1 MHKNIVEHLLY
12 EALIAVG
19 RKILQVEGHL
29 GPCEISMLCFFKKT
43 VNYEWSLP
51 ILEKIASQIFH
62 RVRNIH
68 QSVNQSINQW
78 INIFFL
84 LIAYITE
91 QKMFYIKDFFS
102 KCDQIHRKLRILS
115 HLLRKF
121 LMKNFSFC
129 AVRTLY
135 KGRDI
140 FHFRVFSTYLVK
152 DYLQNEKISLWYLP
166 LNFPCMWTR
175 WGNKHPLW

>member
-1 MHKNIVEHLLY
+1 MYKNIVEQFLY

-19 RKILQVEGHL
+19 RKLLQIEAHL
-29 GPCEISMLCFFKKT
+29 RPCEISMLCFFKKT
-43 VNYEWSLP
+43 VNYEWTLP

-102 KCDQIHRKLRILS
+102 KCDQIHRKLRIWS
-115 HLLRKF
+115 HLLKKY
-121 LMKNFSFC
+121 LIENFIFC
-129 AVRTLY
+129 AVRAVSKCCKTSVVSVSQLSFC
-135 KGRDI
+135 KREPKSLNSSFSGCVLKKDI
-140 FHFRVFSTYLVK
+140 RAKKS
-152 DYLQNEKISLWYLP
+152 IS
-166 LNFPCMWTR
+166 FC
-175 WGNKHPLW
+175 

>member
-1 MHKNIVEHLLY
+1 MNHI
-12 EALIAVG
+12 I
-19 RKILQVEGHL
+19 
-29 GPCEISMLCFFKKT
+29 KT
-43 VNYEWSLP
+43 YHVIKLWSFC
-51 ILEKIASQIFH
+51 KIAFGKGFHCTMIPTLTHKIFQFLFPQSQCCFYVFIVPTRKH
-62 RVRNIH
+62 
-68 QSVNQSINQW
+68 W
-78 INIFFL
+78 L
-84 LIAYITE
+84 LIEFGYFYPTLHSRERGSTA
-91 QKMFYIKDFFS
+91 QKMNFSIKDFFS